1 MSGQQEENERLDA
14 RVRAELAAALP
25 EPPLDE
31 VDWEALRQ
39 AIAQRAE
46 LRLARLRAGGRARTW
61 WEYEAGWAAR
71 ALPAA
76 IAAAAAL
83 VLLLGRLQRTAT
95 PAPVTVAATAA
106 STSTAAP
113 VTLEAAIGTGTTE
126 SAVLYASADQDALLR
141 AAVASQ

>member
-1 MSGQQEENERLDA
+1 MSGQHDENERLDA
-14 RVRAELAAALP
+14 QLRAELAAALP
-25 EPPLDE
+25 EPPVDE
-31 VDWEALRQ
+31 VDWEGLRQ
-39 AIAQRAE
+39 SIARNAE

-83 VLLLGRLQRTAT
+83 VLLLGRLERTTT
-95 PAPVTVAATAA
+95 PAPTVTVAT
-106 STSTAAP
+106 STSTVSSTP

-141 AAVASQ
+141 AAVVSQ